1 MKTRGV
7 WEVGINLLPKL
18 QFFDMVVIAASIHRS
33 NRDIPFE
40 VMIQKKVTNLTIIT

>member
-7 WEVGINLLPKL
+7 EEVGMNLLPKL
-18 QFFDMVVIAASIHRS
+18 QFFDMFVIAASIQRL

-40 VMIQKKVTNLTIIT
+40 VMI